1 MFGLAGPGKNAT
13 HKPGRVILLEAF
25 AEGADFRSS
34 MTRPVF
40 AGQSFVGPAEAHG
53 DSFQSMKYSYI
64 GRAALKQLFSG
75 FRLPYMVMFETTLM
89 CNMFCEYCI
98 FGEEGKFNDLQSRA
112 TRDRIFRRIDE
123 FCEMGIFALSF
134 SGGEPLLNPSTCDYI
149 AYAADKG
156 MWTSMPT
163 NGLLI
168 RKYADGVARLDM
180 LEVSID
186 SLDEKRFA
194 KRRGIDGLPRIL
206 DNLEFVLKKRKPFTT
221 QINAAVNLENLNDL
235 SDLAEFCRQRD
246 LVLHPEAV
254 HNVMRQG
261 ELLPDSELHG
271 AEIDQVERTLRELR
285 HAYPRN
291 VRFYTHYYDFYRN
304 GGFGPKFPCRHPS
317 KLISMKPEGA
327 IHLPCAFAT
336 LYQSQLPLQEIL
348 ASDEARAIIAQE
360 ATLWDFC
367 KGCKIGCPYEVSAFT
382 NSPMLAAETGLNF
395 LRVN

>member
-1 MFGLAGPGKNAT
+1 MKHTYIAK
-13 HKPGRVILLEAF
+13 
-25 AEGADFRSS
+25 
-34 MTRPVF
+34 
-40 AGQSFVGPAEAHG
+40 SFLRHLV
-53 DSFQSMKYSYI
+53 
-64 GRAALKQLFSG
+64 SG
-75 FRLPYMVMFETTLM
+75 FKLPYMVMFETTLM

-98 FGEEGKFNDLQSRA
+98 FGEEGKFNDLQTRA
-112 TRDRIFRRIDE
+112 ARERIFKRIDE

-168 RKYADGVARLDM
+168 KKYADGVARLDM

-186 SLDEKRFA
+186 SLNPPRFA
-194 KRRGIDGLPRIL
+194 KRRGLDGLPRIL
-206 DNLEFVLKKRKPFTT
+206 ENLEFVLQKRKSFTT
-221 QINAAVNLENLNDL
+221 QINAAVNLENLEDL
-235 SDLAEFCRQRD
+235 PELAEFCKQRD

-271 AEIDQVERTLRELR
+271 AEIDKVEHSLRELR
-285 HAYPRN
+285 SQYPKN
-291 VRFYTHYYDFYRN
+291 VRFYTEYYDFYRN
-304 GGFGPKFPCRHPS
+304 GGFGAKFPCRHPS
-317 KLISMKPEGA
+317 KLISMKPDGSV
-327 IHLPCAFAT
+327 HLPCAFIT
-336 LYQSQLPLQEIL
+336 LFKSDAPLKEIF
-348 ASDEARAIIAQE
+348 ASEAAQKIISQE

-382 NSPMLAAETGLNF
+382 NSPMLAVESGLNF
-395 LRVN
+395 LRIG